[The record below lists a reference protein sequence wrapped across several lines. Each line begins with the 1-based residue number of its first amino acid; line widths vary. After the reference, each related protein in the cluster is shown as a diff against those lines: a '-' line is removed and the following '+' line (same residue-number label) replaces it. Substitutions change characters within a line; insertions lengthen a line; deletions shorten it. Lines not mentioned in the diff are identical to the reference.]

1 MNMPYQ
7 QPIMNNPYMQP
18 QNPYIDRMNFLQNYQ
33 QSLQQPM
40 AGAQM
45 PLANQQPMHPQP
57 TGINGRIVQALE
69 NVNANEVPMDGS
81 MAFFPKQDMS
91 EIYVKS
97 WNADGT
103 IKTTV
108 YKPYTEPKIN
118 QEVNSTTNA
127 ENFEIRLSEKATE
140 DIMDKFNE
148 LFDKIEELEAKMQ
161 RKSSRTQSKESE

>member
-1 MNMPYQ
+1 
-7 QPIMNNPYMQP
+7 MNNPYQQQMYNSYIPQYVNNPYLQQRYYQQP
-18 QNPYIDRMNFLQNYQ
+18 QTD
-33 QSLQQPM
+33 
-40 AGAQM
+40 
-45 PLANQQPMHPQP
+45 PQ
-57 TGINGRIVQALE
+57 GISGRVVQTAE
-69 NVNANEVPMDGS
+69 SINANDVPMDGS
-81 MAFFPKQDMS
+81 KAFFPKQDLS
-91 EIYVKS
+91 EIYVKG

-103 IKTTV
+103 IKTIV

>member
-1 MNMPYQ
+1 MNNPYQ
-7 QPIMNNPYMQP
+7 TPIMNNPYMP
-18 QNPYIDRMNFLQNYQ
+18 MQNPYADRMNFLQNYQ

-40 AGAQM
+40 QMDQQLVTQQM
-45 PLANQQPMHPQP
+45 P
-57 TGINGRIVQALE
+57 GINGRVVQAVE
-69 NVNANEVPMDGS
+69 NINANEVPMDGS
-81 MAFFPKQDMS
+81 KAFFPKQDLS
-91 EIYVKS
+91 EIYVKG